1 MSVES
6 NFPQFAQDAVNL
18 ASEKLG
24 AVAVDCSDDFFAD
37 KQRLLSDAEPEF
49 HKGQFDAHG
58 QYMDGWESR
67 RRRSGG
73 FDWCVVQLAVPG
85 IIAGFDINT
94 AHFTGNYPPGA
105 SIQGASSIDRPTDDD
120 WVELLDEVSL
130 QGNSH
135 HFFAALTHDE
145 PIRWVRLNIYPD
157 GGMARLKVYGQPVAD
172 EVKPGAELELSA
184 LKLGGKIVAYS
195 DAHYGN
201 PEVILTPGRGVN
213 MGDGWETAR
222 RRVPGNEWI
231 IVKLGVPGVIER
243 IEVDTAHFKGNYPG
257 GCSLQ
262 AAFMPNLGKD
272 AIVTQAMFWD
282 EVLAYEPLTA
292 DAIHPFQVGSD
303 APITHVKLNTYPD
316 GGISRLRIFGN
327 AI

>member
-6 NFPQFAQDAVNL
+6 NFPEFAQDAVNL

-49 HKGQFDAHG
+49 HKGRFDAHG

-120 WVELLDEVSL
+120 WVELLGEVSL
-130 QGNSH
+130 HGNSH
-135 HFFAALTHDE
+135 HFFAALTHDQ

-157 GGMARLKVYGQPVAD
+157 GGVARLKVYGQPVAD

-262 AAFMPNLGKD
+262 AAFMPNLGQD
-272 AIVTQAMFWD
+272 AIVPQAMFWD

-292 DAIHPFQVGSD
+292 DAINPFQVGSD
-303 APITHVKLNTYPD
+303 APVTHVKLNTYPD
-316 GGISRLRIFGN
+316 GGISRLRIFGK

>member
-1 MSVES
+1 MSIES
-6 NFPQFAQDAVNL
+6 NFPEFVQDAVNL
-18 ASEKLG
+18 ASESLG

-49 HKGQFDAHG
+49 HKGRFDAHG

-120 WVELLDEVSL
+120 WVELLGEVSL
-130 QGNSH
+130 HGNSH
-135 HFFAALTHDE
+135 HFFAALTHDQ
-145 PIRWVRLNIYPD
+145 PIRWVRLNTYPD
-157 GGMARLKVYGQPVAD
+157 GGVARLKVYGQPVAD

-303 APITHVKLNTYPD
+303 APVTHVKLNTYPD
-316 GGISRLRIFGN
+316 GGISRLRIFGK

>member
-1 MSVES
+1 
-6 NFPQFAQDAVNL
+6 
-18 ASEKLG
+18 
-24 AVAVDCSDDFFAD
+24 
-37 KQRLLSDAEPEF
+37 
-49 HKGQFDAHG
+49 
-58 QYMDGWESR
+58 MDGWESR

-120 WVELLDEVSL
+120 WVELLGEVSL
-130 QGNSH
+130 HGNSH
-135 HFFAALTHDE
+135 HFFAALTHDQ

-157 GGMARLKVYGQPVAD
+157 GGVARLKVYGQPVAD

-243 IEVDTAHFKGNYPG
+243 VEVDTAHFKGNYPG

-303 APITHVKLNTYPD
+303 APVTHVKLNTYPD
-316 GGISRLRIFGN
+316 GGISRLRIFGK

>member
-6 NFPQFAQDAVNL
+6 NFPEFAQDAVNL

-49 HKGQFDAHG
+49 HKGRFDAHG

-120 WVELLDEVSL
+120 WFDLLGEVSL
-130 QGNSH
+130 HGNSH
-135 HFFAALTHDE
+135 HFYAALTHDQ

-157 GGMARLKVYGQPVAD
+157 GGVARLKVYGQPVAD

-243 IEVDTAHFKGNYPG
+243 VEVDTAHFKGNYPG
-257 GCSLQ
+257 GYSLQ

-303 APITHVKLNTYPD
+303 APVTHVKLNTYPD
-316 GGISRLRIFGN
+316 GGISRLRIFGK